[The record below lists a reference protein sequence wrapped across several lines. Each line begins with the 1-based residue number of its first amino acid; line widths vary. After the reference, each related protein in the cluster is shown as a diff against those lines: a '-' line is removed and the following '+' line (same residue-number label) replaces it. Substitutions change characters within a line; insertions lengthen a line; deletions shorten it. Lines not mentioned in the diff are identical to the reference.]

1 MASKDI
7 MLFFGHT
14 GITAGIFYL
23 ASKIRRA
30 GKIDYRIVIIG
41 ALLPDI
47 IDKPLGLM
55 ILSYG
60 NGRIIA
66 HTLLFALV
74 LTAIALYMRWNHR
87 FHLCRRTNCSS
98 CKKNMKLYALSGG
111 TWLHLILDSMWLFP
125 VTLLWPLF
133 GDFQQNNYTIYMI
146 PSSLNQPYILS
157 GEIIG
162 VALLAYLAIR
172 SKMYKKTNLM
182 KFIRTG
188 EIG

>member
-1 MASKDI
+1 MALKDI

-30 GKIDYRIVIIG
+30 GKIDYRLVIIG

-47 IDKPLGLM
+47 IDKPLGLV

-66 HTLLFALV
+66 HTLLFALCA
-74 LTAIALYMRWNHR
+74 TAIAFYKKDMR
-87 FHLCRRTNCSS
+87 
-98 CKKNMKLYALSGG
+98 LYALSGG

-125 VTLLWPLF
+125 VTLLWPFL
-133 GDFQQNNYTIYMI
+133 GNFQQGDYTIYTI

-162 VALLAYLAIR
+162 IALLAYLAIR
-172 SKMYKKTNLM
+172 NKMYKKINLM

>member
-30 GKIDYRIVIIG
+30 GRIDYRLVLIG

-47 IDKPLGLM
+47 IDKPLGLV
-55 ILSYG
+55 ILNYG

-66 HTLLFALV
+66 HTLLFALL
-74 LTAIALYMRWNHR
+74 LTAVALYKKDMR
-87 FHLCRRTNCSS
+87 
-98 CKKNMKLYALSGG
+98 LYALSGG
-111 TWLHLILDSMWLFP
+111 TWLHLLFDSMWLFP
-125 VTLLWPLF
+125 VTLLWPLLGGF
-133 GDFQQNNYTIYMI
+133 PYGNLSLYSIFNSVDQPLVYLPEIAGATILI
-146 PSSLNQPYILS
+146 YIIVKNKL
-157 GEIIG
+157 
-162 VALLAYLAIR
+162 
-172 SKMYKKTNLM
+172 YKKTNVM
-182 KFIRTG
+182 RFIRTG